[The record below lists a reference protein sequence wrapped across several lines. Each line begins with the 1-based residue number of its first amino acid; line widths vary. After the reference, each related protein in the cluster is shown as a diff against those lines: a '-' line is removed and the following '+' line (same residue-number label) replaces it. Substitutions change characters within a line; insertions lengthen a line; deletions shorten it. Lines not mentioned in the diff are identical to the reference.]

1 MKNYLHPF
9 DPIIDNNSKV
19 LILGSFPSFDSF
31 KYSFYY
37 ANKNNAFWKI
47 IEHIYEVKLNS
58 TNDKIKLLTKKHIA
72 LWDVVKSCK
81 RDSSLD
87 SRLRDIKLN
96 DIEKLLKDYPNIDK
110 IGCNGKKSYELFKK
124 NFKTDKEVVYLP
136 STSSANARMK
146 FDEKLKIYKEF
157 LYG

>member
-1 MKNYLHPF
+1 MTGYTHPF
-9 DPIIDNNSKV
+9 DPVIDENSKV

-47 IEHIYEVKLNS
+47 LETIYNVKLNS
-58 TNDKIKLLTKKHIA
+58 TEDKTKLLKEKHIA
-72 LWDVVKSCK
+72 LWDVIKSCK

-87 SRLRDIKLN
+87 SRLKDIKLN
-96 DIEKLLKDYPNIDK
+96 NIEKLLKDYPNICK
-110 IGCNGKKSYELFKK
+110 IGCNGKKAYELFVK
-124 NFKTDKEVVYLP
+124 NFKTEKEVVYLQ
-136 STSSANARMK
+136 STSSANARIK

-157 LYG
+157 LSE